1 MSRECRRCGE
11 CCRRG
16 GPVLHS
22 EDRGLFAAKV
32 ISITDVVRVRKDE
45 PAFDPVRGRGVR
57 AAAEMLKIGGRG
69 RSWSCRLFSPD
80 PPACTVHADRP
91 LECRL
96 LFCRVPGDLAAVA
109 GRDLLALSAVPDLDS
124 ALLRLAGE
132 FDRAFPFSAFN
143 LLLEKAARDRRAL
156 AELSSMVNRELRFRM
171 KTCAAHSLSPSLET
185 AILGR
190 PFFMS
195 AAASGF
201 EVQERE
207 GELALRPPV

>member
-22 EDRGLFAAKV
+22 EDRGLFAGKI

-45 PAFDPVRGRGVR
+45 PAFDPMQGRVVR
-57 AAAEMLKIGGRG
+57 AAAEMLKIGGSG
-69 RSWSCRLFSPD
+69 RSWSCRFFSPD

-96 LFCRVPGDLAAVA
+96 FFCRAPEDLAAVA
-109 GRDLLALSAVPDLDS
+109 GSDLLALPAVPDLDP
-124 ALLRLAGE
+124 ALSGLAGE
-132 FDRAFPFSAFN
+132 FDRTFPFSAFN
-143 LLLEKAARDRRAL
+143 VLLRKAVHDRGAL
-156 AELSSMVNRELRFRM
+156 AELSDLVNRELRFRM
-171 KTCAAHSLSPSLET
+171 KTCAARCLSPSLEA

-190 PFFMS
+190 PFFLS

-201 EVQERE
+201 EVRERE
-207 GELALRPPV
+207 GGLALRPPV